1 MLHLFKKV
9 YLDVDDRINLEYD
22 RAVISQHFGFQ
33 MYQELNKVVK
43 GQLVKYGQTVEDVGG
58 VLQLLKDLNDQID
71 VSNKT
76 TVIYADRAAF
86 TQIIASW
93 LKAVLPNATTDD
105 AYLFLKAYLFKD
117 RMFGATRQSM
127 SSKIVDFDIDRN
139 SFAAAYELVEVT
151 DEFKA
156 FVKLIAEG
164 LSIEFMLAT
173 YLVDGSY
180 RMPLKASM
188 SALVRKDLEKYLY
201 ELKEIVCVHVLRPSL
216 QERLQ
221 VTKPYDFTNMTEF
234 INDPSPLVQVFFK
247 PEIWTDIGMNRASS
261 NGTINFDAITDEDI
275 ELFRAF
281 TEIAGSEWEEE
292 NYYRFIKSDIIKLDF
307 IPFLRDEVLSNAS
320 LAAILDFEMN
330 VNHSAGSFYSIDVS
344 TVNNYFM
351 DYILAAAKA
360 GELDKLTPYTL
371 D

>member
-22 RAVISQHFGFQ
+22 RAVVSQHLGYQ
-33 MYQELNKVVK
+33 MLEELTRVVK
-43 GQLVKYGQTVEDVGG
+43 GKLVKFGKNVDEVGG
-58 VLQLLKDLNDQID
+58 LHQLMADLNEH
-71 VSNKT
+71 VVENNKT
-76 TVIYADRAAF
+76 TVIYADYASF
-86 TQIIASW
+86 TEIIAGW
-93 LKAVLPNATTDD
+93 LKAALPHASIDD
-105 AYLFLKAYLFKD
+105 AYAFVKSYLFKD
-117 RMFGATRQSM
+117 RMFGAARTSP
-127 SSKIVDFDIDRN
+127 SSKIVDFQIDRPA
-139 SFAAAYELVEVT
+139 FVAAYESFVVT
-151 DEFKA
+151 DELKA
-156 FVKLIAEG
+156 FVSEIKES
-164 LSIEFMLAT
+164 LSIEFMLAS
-173 YLVDGSY
+173 YLKDGTH
-180 RMPLKASM
+180 RLPLKNAM
-188 SALVRKDLEKYLY
+188 TALVRKDLEKYLY
-201 ELKEIVCVHVLRPSL
+201 ELKEIVCVHVLRPTL
-216 QERLQ
+216 QERLH
-221 VTKPYDFTNMTEF
+221 TTRAYDFPILEEF
-234 INDPSPLVQVFFK
+234 IKDQSPMVQVFFK

-292 NYYRFIKSDIIKLDF
+292 NYYRFSKSDIIKLDF

-330 VNHSAGSFYSIDVS
+330 VNHDEGSFYSIDVS